1 MGILRLFFLLAFGLI
16 RFVAGQV
23 GASSLT
29 GMDETVAIQREGLQR
44 LREFLGPS
52 GFSSAP
58 KKRAEEPTIT
68 FSNPAAQQF
77 FVDGTSIPDGGS
89 SYTEFSAANLLI
101 RCTFLVNFDAG
112 PSWAG
117 LMPISSALNETRK
130 LFFW

>member
-1 MGILRLFFLLAFGLI
+1 MGILRLFFLLAFALI

-58 KKRAEEPTIT
+58 KKRAEEPTIM

-89 SYTEFSAANLLI
+89 SYTESPGSETSHPLHILSKLRRRSIMGRFDANK
-101 RCTFLVNFDAG
+101 RCTERNA
-112 PSWAG
+112 
-117 LMPISSALNETRK
+117 
-130 LFFW
+130 